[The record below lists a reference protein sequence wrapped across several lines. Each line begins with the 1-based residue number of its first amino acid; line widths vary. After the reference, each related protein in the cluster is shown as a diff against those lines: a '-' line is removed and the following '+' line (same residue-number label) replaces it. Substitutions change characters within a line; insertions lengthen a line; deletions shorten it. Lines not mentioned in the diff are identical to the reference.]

1 MTDITADD
9 RCPCLSGEVY
19 GQCCGR
25 FHRGD
30 AHAPTAE
37 QLMRSR
43 YAAFAVGDAGYLLRT
58 WHPSTRPATLDL
70 DPGLVWRRLEVVGRT
85 AGGLLD
91 DTGTVEFVAH
101 YAEHGARGSMRE
113 HSRFVREHG
122 QWLYVD
128 ALH

>member
-1 MTDITADD
+1 MTTIGDDD
-9 RCPCLSGEVY
+9 RCPCLSGEMY

-30 AHAPTAE
+30 ATAPTAE
-37 QLMRSR
+37 RLMRSR
-43 YAAFAVGDAGYLLRT
+43 YAAFAVGDADYLLRT
-58 WHPSTRPATLDL
+58 WHPRTRPTTLDL
-70 DPGLVWRRLEVVGRT
+70 DPDTVWRRLDVLSHT

-91 DTGTVEFVAH
+91 DTGTVEFVA
-101 YAEHGARGSMRE
+101 YYSEHGEPGSLRE